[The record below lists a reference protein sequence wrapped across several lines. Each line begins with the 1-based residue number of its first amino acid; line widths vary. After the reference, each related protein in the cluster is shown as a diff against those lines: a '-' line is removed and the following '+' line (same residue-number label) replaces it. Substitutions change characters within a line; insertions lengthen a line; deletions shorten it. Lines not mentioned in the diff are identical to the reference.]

1 MQIAGRM
8 PVWMTIGWILTM
20 RCSCSCLKHPSL
32 SHDVIVGRAPARPT
46 IPVSMKPACNPI
58 PGSWPAVAAGAQG
71 RTWVRSRP
79 WAGSEPGQDL
89 WPWGMASQ
97 TRDWSRGRGRGRGR
111 VHWG

>member
-46 IPVSMKPACNPI
+46 IPVSMKPACQPHTRKLAGCGGGS
-58 PGSWPAVAAGAQG
+58 PGPNL
-71 RTWVRSRP
+71 
-79 WAGSEPGQDL
+79 GQVQAL
-89 WPWGMASQ
+89 
-97 TRDWSRGRGRGRGR
+97 GR
-111 VHWG
+111 V